1 MRDVVVSHFLDFAD
15 LRYMNAIRDCHL
27 KTSLF
32 LRRKRKETDMNIG
45 NRLIALMTA
54 FLIVI
59 SPLQQTL
66 IVSADE
72 DRGDIDLSAETAWSD
87 VSGNDEKRD
96 AGGDRS
102 WKESVITEGSEDPE
116 ENEEIIGIEATEAT
130 EATEEPL
137 LTEMPE
143 ENGSIVTA
151 LSPDEYFKLVSEI
164 PDCERIIVDTYEDLS
179 DLKVSYGVY
188 YDGTYILGFED
199 HEEYNCAVKKL
210 SDMDLK
216 YAADGTVSLCGDADE
231 MLFDIRVNPDA
242 AVRVAVIDTGS
253 DLANENYT
261 ILGDDA
267 GDHNGHGTAMSS
279 YLLNETDNA
288 YIISIKAIGDN
299 GQGNISDVYAAVQ
312 MAEDLGVDY
321 ILMAVSIRNTGKFD
335 AFRSLIENTNAVVV
349 ASAGNNG
356 SDASLY
362 LPAGVSGV
370 ITVGALNDDCAL
382 NEDSNYGECVDYYV
396 KAGSTSEAASTALGV
411 IIDGRQDE
419 LPSEYFDVGYFDEQ
433 YHLILKAEGE
443 DAVFTTDN
451 VHDQNITVYEPDAYW
466 LPDLFTSSPEKYVG
480 VFSDTD
486 SATMNSHIL
495 YCAEDTKEAPSD
507 NDYGM
512 KDWRNNTDPDEPYNG
527 GSSLWIKQTQA
538 ACAFGPAGSLYSYG
552 SKWWKENDT
561 SGVIKNK
568 NNTSE
573 MKKAMYVITHL
584 ICCKAYSSDGSWPDS
599 TPDSLKPLLNSYLD
613 YIMSVRNGET
623 AIQGYTL
630 SDWWCEF
637 YRCWEFG
644 EDGVWS
650 NTYGKIINNAT
661 FQIMT
666 RGNVTKKAIASD
678 INVTVEKSSDSITD
692 PDYIGFEGATYTLY
706 QKLVLNSQ
714 RTGFELKNELTTF
727 VMNEDGTTDTIY
739 QTTRNGNSSVVFYL
753 KETQAAAGYE
763 LDDTVYQIRIEAD
776 NKITVGVM
784 DPGGRLSIEDPDKVT
799 VTDDTVD
806 IIHVKDKPDKAVFR
820 LEKKLGENYSLL
832 AGQTYSFELWDSSAD
847 ICVAKGSAS
856 VPSDANGSTVTP
868 VRWTDIADGYSPA
881 SGNRIVIK
889 ADHEYQVMETTL
901 SVDGR
906 DLETPAGWTKGK
918 LHGKECFYCSF
929 TSEKGRS
936 YSFTAVNVVS
946 AILGIT
952 KTSSDT
958 VISDGNACYS
968 YAGAQYVLSTDYD
981 FNTSNIVGTFTMKS
995 DGTTD
1000 TKITVA
1006 RDSTYY
1012 LKETV
1017 AGAGYELDTSVYKIV
1032 IGSDAKAS
1040 VSTFSGDGEVT
1051 VTDGNI
1057 ILVNVKDSPR
1067 TTKISVAKSSADPSV
1082 SGANDVYDIA
1092 GATYELYSNPDGTG
1106 KVCEFVIKSDGTA
1119 DNSYATAYGKTYY
1132 LKETKAGK
1140 GFELDDKTYTV
1151 TVGFDGNITV
1161 NNGAEVD
1168 NSGTVKITKVTDVPK
1183 TAKFSL
1189 SKKLGTNATL
1199 LAGQNFVF
1207 ELWDKTAN
1215 KKVAT
1220 GVAAVPADASSTA
1233 VTPVAWSDV
1242 SAGYSLL
1249 SNNQL
1254 RIIPEHSYQIRETT
1268 TLINGRVLNCP
1279 AGWTKYKDE
1288 YFYLEFSA
1296 GYGQIYAF
1304 EAVNST
1310 TVELS
1315 ITKASAD
1322 KAVTDGNKAYDLA
1335 GAKYDLSTVA
1345 DFSSTVGTFT
1355 MRSDGTADKALNVT
1369 CGTTY
1374 YLKETAAAAGYEL
1387 DTSVYKIVIGP
1398 DAKADVSTYS
1408 GSGKA
1413 DVKDGNLI
1421 LINVKDQPRT
1431 VKISVSKS
1439 SSDPS
1444 ASGSMPNDVYDIA
1457 GATYELYTNPDGTGK
1472 VCAFVMKSDGT
1483 TDASYTTA
1491 YGKTYYLKETK
1502 AGKGFELDATV
1513 YNVTVG
1519 FDGNITVNNGAT
1531 VDNSGAIKIAK
1542 VTDVPMTAKF
1552 SLMKKLGTNASLLA
1566 GQDYNFELWDTTAN
1580 DKAATGIAS
1589 VSADADA
1596 STSTPVVWTNVAAGY
1611 SAIAN
1616 NQLVI
1621 IPEHSYQIRETTTSI
1636 NGRSLNC
1643 PLGWTQSNDGYFY
1656 LDFKAG
1662 YGQTYSFEAVNSTTV
1677 QLSITKS
1684 SADHSVTDGNKSY
1697 NLAGAKYELASD
1709 AEFST
1714 VLGSFTMRSD
1724 GTADKSL
1731 TVICGTTYYLKE
1743 TVAAKGY
1750 LLDTSIYKIVI
1761 GSDAKATVSTLSGKG
1776 VAAVTDGDPI
1786 FINVKDQPE
1795 TTYIS
1800 LTKVSANAD
1809 ITNGNGC
1816 YSLAGTAYGLYI
1828 NAEDA
1833 ENGKNALTVFS
1844 IAPDGKA
1851 ASVYKTAYGITYYLK
1866 EISAGQGYELD
1877 EKVYKITVDESGK
1890 VNSDNGIKTSLS
1902 GGVYYI
1908 RLSDTPVTEKISWS
1922 VIKNDPSGWNTV
1934 TDKTLAGAV
1943 FRVEYFDRTD
1953 VITDPD
1959 TDKLDKA
1966 SPKVT
1971 VELTSAEAAS
1981 GSKID
1986 VSIDTLA
1993 DADKSGYFKSFWSL
2007 GGLPLGTFRVTEI
2020 KAPDG
2025 YSVVSSP
2032 VVFYIACEGGKAKTG
2047 IIVDASV
2054 YNAVS
2059 GSEVIMKE
2067 PALIGFYAPSKAAD
2081 SVEKLIT
2088 GLHDLDGTKYG
2099 IYYRNNNKPVCTVE
2113 FNAGGSVSDVIY
2125 SSGIRPSKG
2134 WEPGEKTIE
2143 LAAGDYYAKELSAGK
2158 WFFLDGA
2165 SYGFSIE
2172 AGVTSNMEFKDI
2184 PVIPKISTTAA
2195 DSDTGNHNLSF
2206 KDKVTIK
2213 DVVSYEG
2220 LVPDEE
2226 YVLTGALYDAGTGEP
2241 YKDADGNTYIKTVSF
2256 TPDRSCAVIENG
2268 AASGETTV
2276 VFEDVMIPLDEITLV
2291 VFEKLYKDDLLI
2303 ASHEDLSDMDQ
2314 TVTRHVP
2321 ELGTT
2326 ATDAVNGTHIF
2337 TYEEKVSVKDE
2348 VRYKNLNAGE
2358 TYCITG
2364 TLIDADTGRAYTDGE
2379 GRIYKKTFEF
2389 TASEADGTETVVFD
2403 DVIVPMTKT
2412 TIVVFEELYEKTTGN
2427 RIAVHADIKDKNQ
2440 TVRRPAIST
2449 TAVDADTGTHFS
2461 SYKDRVTINDNVV
2474 YENLTSGEEY
2484 VITGTL
2490 YDAGTGEVYEDSEG
2504 NTYTKSVVFRPEESE
2519 GHVTVPFEDVMVPAE
2534 GKTVVVFERLYEK
2547 RSEELIALHEDI
2559 NYKGQSVE
2567 RRVPELGTNA
2577 VDTDTGTHFMSYK
2590 KSVSITDK
2598 VSYTNLNVGEE
2609 YIVTGTL
2616 YDASTGEV
2624 YKDPEGNSYT
2634 KSVVFKPAASDGQVD
2649 VLFED
2654 VFVPLEKTLLVVFED
2669 LYESE
2674 TNNKIA
2680 SHADLYDEDQT
2691 VERRVPELHTTATD
2705 AVNGTHTFTYEK
2717 KVSLYDVVTY
2727 TNLNIGEAYYIT
2739 GTLFDADT
2747 GKLFTDA
2754 EGKTYTKTV
2763 EFTAPSPEGEIVMTF
2778 EDVLV
2783 PFEKTTIVV
2792 FEELFEKTTGAKIA
2806 THADLKDE
2814 NQTVRRPAVGT
2825 VATVL
2830 NAKEIWLGS
2839 TEVTDIT
2846 ITDTVFYEGFECGR
2860 TYRAEAVLYK
2870 SDGTQIMSD
2879 GQPVMSAVSFVPV
2892 TPGGE
2897 IKVDI
2902 TFSSEGLEEG
2912 DRIVVFEK
2920 IYDVATDKETVSE
2933 ARAGDILVA
2942 RHEDLNNEDQTVTI
2956 HFRPMTGGIVTSY
2969 SVAGNV
2975 IASVSAVVIGA
2986 WFFISRRKKY
2996 GVI

>member
-1 MRDVVVSHFLDFAD
+1 
-15 LRYMNAIRDCHL
+15 
-27 KTSLF
+27 
-32 LRRKRKETDMNIG
+32 MNIG

-72 DRGDIDLSAETAWSD
+72 DHGDIDLSAETAWSD
-87 VSGNDEKRD
+87 VYGNDEQRS

-102 WKESVITEGSEDPE
+102 WKESVTTEGTEDPE
-116 ENEEIIGIEATEAT
+116 ENEEIIGIEETEETKATEVT
-130 EATEEPL
+130 EVTEVTEETV
-137 LTEMPE
+137 LTDNPE
-143 ENGSIVTA
+143 ENGSIITA
-151 LSPDEYFKLVSEI
+151 FSPDEYFKLVSEI
-164 PDCERIIVDTYEDLS
+164 PDCERIIVDTYEDMS

-188 YDGTYILGFED
+188 FDGTYILGFED
-199 HEEYNCAVKKL
+199 HEDYDRAVKKL
-210 SDMDLK
+210 ADMDLE
-216 YAADGTVSLCGDADE
+216 YAADGTVSLCGNADE
-231 MLFDIRVNPDA
+231 MPSDIRVNPDA
-242 AVRVAVIDTGS
+242 AVMVAVIDTGS

-261 ILGDDA
+261 MLGDDA
-267 GDHNGHGTAMSS
+267 ADHNGHGTAMSS

-362 LPAGVSGV
+362 FPAGVSGV
-370 ITVGALNDDCAL
+370 ITVGALNDDCTL

-419 LPSEYFDVGYFDEQ
+419 LPSGYFDEGYFDDQ
-433 YHLILKAEGE
+433 FHLILKADGE

-486 SATMNSHIL
+486 SAAMNSHIL

-552 SKWWKENDT
+552 VKWWKDNDT

-599 TPDSLKPLLNSYLD
+599 TPDALKPLLNSYLD

-666 RGNVTKKAIASD
+666 RGNVTKKAIATD

-692 PDYIGFEGATYTLY
+692 PDYVGFEGTTYTLY

-714 RTGFELKNELTTF
+714 RTGFELQNELTTF

-739 QTTRNGNSSVVFYL
+739 QTTRRGNSVVVFYL
-753 KETQAAAGYE
+753 KETQAAEGYE
-763 LDDTVYQIRIEAD
+763 LDDTVYQIRIESD
-776 NKITVGVM
+776 NRITVGVM
-784 DPGGRLSIEDPDKVT
+784 DTGGRFSVEDPGKVT

-806 IIHVKDKPDKAVFR
+806 IIHVKDTPDRAVFR
-820 LEKKLGENYSLL
+820 LEKKLGENFTLL
-832 AGQTYSFELWDSSAD
+832 AGQTYSFELWDNSAGV
-847 ICVAKGSAS
+847 CVAKGSAA

-868 VRWTDIADGYSPA
+868 VRWTDFADGYSQA

-906 DLETPAGWTKGK
+906 ALETPAGWNKGR
-918 LHGKECFYCSF
+918 LHGKDCFYCTF
-929 TSEKGRS
+929 TAEKGKA
-936 YSFTAVNVVS
+936 YPFTAVNVAS
-946 AILGIT
+946 AQLSIT
-952 KTSSDT
+952 KSSSDSSVT
-958 VISDGNACYS
+958 DGNSAYS
-968 YAGAQYVLSTDYD
+968 FAGTQYVLSTDSD
-981 FNTSNIVGTFTMKS
+981 FKAANITGTFTMKA

-1000 TKITVA
+1000 TKLTVA
-1006 RDSTYY
+1006 RNTTYY
-1012 LKETV
+1012 LKETA

-1040 VSTFSGDGEVT
+1040 VSTYSGNGAVT

-1057 ILVNVKDSPR
+1057 ILVNVKDSPK
-1067 TTKISVAKSSADPSV
+1067 TTKISVFKSSSDQSA
-1082 SGANDVYDIA
+1082 SGAMPNDIYDIA
-1092 GATYELYSNPDGTG
+1092 GATYELYANPDGTG
-1106 KVCEFVIKSDGTA
+1106 KVCEFVMKSDGTT
-1119 DNSYATAYGKTYY
+1119 DTSCTTAYGKTYY

-1140 GFELDDKTYTV
+1140 GFELDTKTYTV
-1151 TVGFDGNITV
+1151 KVGSDGNISV
-1161 NNGAEVD
+1161 NNGAAVD
-1168 NSGTVKITKVTDVPK
+1168 NSGTVKITKVTDVPM

-1189 SKKLGTNATL
+1189 IKKLGINASL
-1199 LAGQNFVF
+1199 LAGHSFDF
-1207 ELWDKTAN
+1207 ELWDTTAN

-1220 GVAAVPADASSTA
+1220 GIAAVQADVYSAA
-1233 VTPVAWSDV
+1233 TPVVWSNV
-1242 SAGYSLL
+1242 ASGYAVLA
-1249 SNNQL
+1249 NNQL
-1254 RIIPEHSYQIRETT
+1254 RIIPAHSYQIRETT
-1268 TLINGRVLNCP
+1268 TSVGGRALNCP
-1279 AGWTKYKDE
+1279 AGWTQFKDE
-1288 YFYLEFSA
+1288 YFYLNFSA
-1296 GYGQIYAF
+1296 EYGQTYLF
-1304 EAVNST
+1304 EATNST
-1310 TVELS
+1310 VVELS
-1315 ITKASAD
+1315 ITKSSAD
-1322 KAVTDGNKAYDLA
+1322 RSVTDGNRAYDLA
-1335 GAKYDLSTVA
+1335 GAKYDLSTTA
-1345 DFSSTVGTFT
+1345 DFSSPVGSFT
-1355 MRSDGTADKALNVT
+1355 MRSDGTADKTLQVT

-1374 YLKETAAAAGYEL
+1374 YLKETVAAKGYEL
-1387 DTSVYKIVIGP
+1387 DASIYKIVIGP
-1398 DAKADVSTYS
+1398 DAKAAVSTYS
-1408 GSGKA
+1408 GPGKA

-1421 LINVKDQPRT
+1421 LINVKDQPKTTKIT
-1431 VKISVSKS
+1431 VLKS
-1439 SSDPS
+1439 SSDPT
-1444 ASGSMPNDVYDIA
+1444 ASGTMPNDVFDIA
-1457 GATYELYTNPDGTGK
+1457 GTTYELYVNQDCTGK
-1472 VCAFVMKSDGT
+1472 VCEFVMKSNGT

-1502 AGKGFELDATV
+1502 AGKGFEIDAKV
-1513 YNVTVG
+1513 YTVTVG
-1519 FDGNITVNNGAT
+1519 FDGNLTVNNGAA

-1580 DKAATGIAS
+1580 KKAATGFAS
-1589 VSADADA
+1589 VPAGADET
-1596 STSTPVVWTNVAAGY
+1596 TSTPVIWSDVAAGY

-1616 NQLVI
+1616 NRLVI

-1643 PLGWTQSNDGYFY
+1643 PSGWTQSKDGYFC

-1662 YGQTYSFEAVNSTTV
+1662 YGQTYSFEAVNSATV

-1684 SADHSVTDGNKSY
+1684 SADRSITNGNNAY
-1697 NLAGAKYELASD
+1697 DLAGAKYDLSSD
-1709 AEFST
+1709 AEFSNII
-1714 VLGSFTMRSD
+1714 GSFTMQGD
-1724 GTADKSL
+1724 GTADKVL
-1731 TVICGTTYYLKE
+1731 NVTCGTTYYLKE

-1750 LLDTSIYKIVI
+1750 ELDTSVYKIVI
-1761 GSDAKATVSTLSGKG
+1761 GADAKAAVSTLSGRG
-1776 VAAVTDGDPI
+1776 VSAVKNGDPI
-1786 FINVKDQPE
+1786 LVNVKDQPE

-1800 LTKVSANAD
+1800 LTKESANAD
-1809 ITNGNGC
+1809 ITNGNSC
-1816 YSLAGTAYGLYI
+1816 YSLAGTAYGLYGT
-1828 NAEDA
+1828 AEDA
-1833 ENGKNALTVFS
+1833 DKDKNALTVFTV
-1844 IAPDGKA
+1844 APDGKA
-1851 ASVYKTAYGITYYLK
+1851 ASVYKTAYGRTYYLK
-1866 EISAGQGYELD
+1866 ETSAGQGYVLD
-1877 EKVYKITVDESGK
+1877 ENVYKITVNESGA
-1890 VNSDNGIKTSLS
+1890 VTSDNGIKTALS

-1908 RLSDTPVTEKISWS
+1908 KLSDTPMTDAISWS
-1922 VIKNDPSGWNTV
+1922 VIKHDPGGWNTV

-1986 VSIDTLA
+1986 VSLDTLSS
-1993 DADKSGYFKSFWSL
+1993 ADKTGYFKRFSSL
-2007 GGLPLGTFRVTEI
+2007 GSLPLGTYRVTEI

-2025 YSVVSSP
+2025 YSVVSSQ
-2032 VVFYIACEGGKAKTG
+2032 VVFYIVCEGGKTRTG
-2047 IIVDASV
+2047 IIGDASI
-2054 YNAVS
+2054 YNVVS

-2067 PALIGFYAPSKAAD
+2067 PALVGFYAPVKAA
-2081 SVEKLIT
+2081 ENAEHLIT

-2099 IYYRNNNKPVCTVE
+2099 IYYRTNNKPVCTVT
-2113 FNAGGSVSDVIY
+2113 FNAGGSLSEVVY
-2125 SSGIRPSKG
+2125 ASGIMPSKTWRHG
-2134 WEPGEKTIE
+2134 DKAIE

-2172 AGVTSNMEFKDI
+2172 AGGTSDMEFKDI
-2184 PVIPKISTTAA
+2184 PVIPKISTTAT
-2195 DSDTGNHNLSF
+2195 DVDTGNHNLSF
-2206 KDKVTIK
+2206 KEKVTIR

-2220 LVPDEE
+2220 LVPDEK
-2226 YVLTGALYDAGTGEP
+2226 YVLTGALYNADSGEL
-2241 YKDADGNTYIKTVSF
+2241 YKDAEGNTYINTVSF
-2256 TPDRSCAVIENG
+2256 TPDRSCVVIENG
-2268 AASGETTV
+2268 AASGEITV
-2276 VFEDVMIPLDEITLV
+2276 VFENVLIPLDEITLV

-2303 ASHEDLSDMDQ
+2303 ASHEDLNDKDQ
-2314 TVTRHVP
+2314 TVTRLVP

-2364 TLIDADTGRAYTDGE
+2364 TLIDADTGKAYTDGE
-2379 GRIYKKTFEF
+2379 GRVYKKTVEF
-2389 TASEADGTETVVFD
+2389 TATEADGTETVVFD

-2427 RIAVHADIKDKNQ
+2427 RIAVHADIKDKDQ

-2461 SYKDRVTINDNVV
+2461 SYKERVTINDNVV

-2504 NTYTKSVVFRPEESE
+2504 NTYTKSVVFRPEDGE
-2519 GHVTVPFEDVMVPAE
+2519 GHVTVPFEDVQVPAE

-2547 RSEELIALHEDI
+2547 RNEALIALHEDI

-2567 RRVPELGTNA
+2567 RRVPELGTTA

-2590 KSVSITDK
+2590 ERVSITDN

-2649 VLFED
+2649 VLFEG
-2654 VFVPLEKTLLVVFED
+2654 VFVPVEKTVLVVFED

-2674 TNNKIA
+2674 TKNKIA

-2691 VERRVPELHTTATD
+2691 VERRVPELRTTATD

-2747 GKLFTDA
+2747 GRLFTDA

-2763 EFTAPSPEGEIVMTF
+2763 EFTASSPEGEIVMTF

-2792 FEELFEKTTGAKIA
+2792 FEDLFEKTTGAKIA

-2814 NQTVRRPAVGT
+2814 NQTIRRPSVGT

-2846 ITDTVFYEGFECGR
+2846 ITDTVLYEGFECGR
-2860 TYRAEAVLYK
+2860 TYRTEAVLYK

-2879 GQPVMSAVSFVPV
+2879 GKPVMSAVSFVPV
-2892 TPGGE
+2892 TPDGE

-2902 TFSSEGLEEG
+2902 TFSSEGLAEG

-2920 IYDVATDKETVSE
+2920 IYDVATEEEIGSAV
-2933 ARAGDILVA
+2933 RAGDILVA
-2942 RHEDLNNEDQTVTI
+2942 QHEDLNDEDQTVTI

-2975 IASVSAVVIGA
+2975 IASISAVVIGA
-2986 WFFISRRKKY
+2986 WFFISRKKKY
-2996 GVI
+2996 IGI